1 MWKPKQQNCDEY
13 IGKTA
18 RIYRARDDL
27 YEQGTLLEIVKTS
40 DKEIRYCV
48 IILLDN
54 KYTKVTYV
62 SDLIKDVL
70 VKTYENEIQYLMNKI
85 CKVHIVEDMRHE
97 LYEYIEPFIA
107 I

>member
-18 RIYRARDDL
+18 RIYRARDDS

-48 IILLDN
+48 IILLDIM
-54 KYTKVTYV
+54 
-62 SDLIKDVL
+62 L
-70 VKTYENEIQYLMNKI
+70 
-85 CKVHIVEDMRHE
+85 
-97 LYEYIEPFIA
+97 EY
-107 I
+107 